1 MAKNIDL
8 SRLREQTIGSNVDEE
23 AVTVNTRALIDKV
36 LARYSSDWTTLREL
50 IQNAADAQATKVSI
64 RFETLPSKTIPLP
77 SSLDEA
83 ALLRHTL
90 QHHTVYRL
98 VVSNNGEP
106 FSNDDWTR
114 LKRIAEGNPDET
126 KIGAFG
132 VGFYSV
138 FADCEEPFVISGK
151 KTMAFLWKG
160 NSLFTKSGALPAEQT
175 NTDTTFLLNY
185 RNTTSPLPD
194 LMSISQFL
202 STSLTFVGLEV
213 IELWLDN
220 WNILTLN
227 KKLATGLDAQI
238 PTGIKTTTKERMM
251 KVVGV
256 VHQSAQLDA
265 KWMNAV
271 AWSLR
276 SSGSD
281 ALVQDVN
288 SSGPSLRSLFSRLTT
303 TGSSL
308 HQSARKAREA
318 EAEAQKIIA
327 EHITESSAATIFLRV
342 STVNIQTYVNTTFAK
357 ELERATKKPPPK
369 HTRIAIL
376 TSGHEEANAS
386 FTGSSGLTASKGTE
400 LFDQVLPT
408 KNGRVFIGF
417 PTAQTTGMLCHISA
431 PSVIPTVERENI
443 DLSARYVK
451 TWNVEMLRVAGIA
464 CRIAYT
470 GEMNDIRQAISRS
483 VMAQNRNSITTAD
496 VDSVIPRT
504 THVFKQYTTHES
516 TPSSQVGVVIEE
528 AFWEC
533 STNAQIEILSSTG
546 VLQSSRV
553 RIVAEPLSFLGTI
566 PIVPPALATA
576 AEEFVQKLYVRG
588 LISDMSI
595 KDIRTELEAKS
606 LNESQFI
613 EFLKWASN
621 QLKSGDLDP
630 NTIRSLLE
638 SAVVT
643 LDEKSGSGRIIAL
656 SQIEAFLS
664 GSKMPPDMPVP
675 PYTIPFK
682 FSKTISRQHLESFG
696 WNELQIVPWIQFLIE
711 GTATGELR
719 SEQDIQKSPEFAT
732 SVLMVLSKQ
741 WESLS
746 QNFRNTLIE
755 LFSDRTIIP
764 TKLGM
769 RRPTESYFAT
779 VKLFDDLPTIDITGV
794 KEKVLL
800 ALGVR
805 KTIELNYV
813 FDRLMSQSSK
823 TGAEDSVTWSF
834 VDLIHYLASVRNDIP
849 SKDIERLRSTAI
861 CPKEETAQ
869 PIQASSRLYKISK
882 LFEPKDSHRD
892 MGLPIVFW
900 PGIYRFSS
908 PEGKF
913 LSFLGLKQ
921 YPSMLELVQIMA
933 KAISQNNQKR
943 YDTAMRYFQE
953 SYIANNYART
963 DLSEILSIPFLPVE
977 GKGFPNACPPSNC
990 YQNERAAIMGYPV
1003 LRADLKPYAM
1013 RFGVAIDPPIQD
1025 AVVRLVNNPPSS
1037 SRTAMEIFGYFA
1049 GRLAEL
1055 TGPLVDIV
1063 GNAKIVPITN
1073 KGEKQTVRLVSPRCC
1088 YLGDPSTYGEIFDF
1102 INFGH
1107 EANSFLFRVGSKAE
1121 PNSTELAQQIVEGPA
1136 RLLGIL
1142 GDKKFLELLRKLAEN
1157 MNRLKSEKMLWKEL
1171 KQRPCLLAYKETLAE
1186 TPPMKRKDSE
1196 LIDLDDYAQ
1205 EEEDTSIR
1213 HSLLR
1218 KASDIVIHD
1227 APREYQMFREVL
1239 ATAPQDDVLE
1249 DFYQSLGVPLLS
1261 SLVRKE
1267 TNLGSFRRDQTDAQK
1282 MRKHIIERA
1291 RLFIYEHGQDVRH
1304 DAKWLEKHLSVSLID
1319 SIVVTQTLQ
1328 GYDVK
1333 PFREKKTA
1341 AIEAYKGKDILY
1353 IVKDPDL
1360 YEVAYWITGQLL
1372 NRRKQNDILA
1382 LEMVLSSDLRRLR
1395 SKGYNVD
1402 RILRQK
1408 EYETR
1413 LAEEERKK
1421 QAAEEEKLRS
1431 GKKRLSEKETNLDP
1445 PPYEVATPARDKP
1458 PTTDGQHATPIGPNM
1473 PGAFFDSPQELANN
1487 HTLAGI
1493 GENSLQN
1500 FLSSAPE
1507 WARQIS
1513 DRFRGGTVASQ
1524 PAQPSLPSSQGS
1536 PVTSE
1541 RNIAQNLVNAVNACR
1556 SHTSS
1561 SIFSKPTTTNVEEAK
1576 GSYCDSTPA
1585 QDMSFLADTA
1595 AGIKFFIAN
1604 HIPTR
1609 SEFLAAH
1616 AKGINS
1622 FSYLLL
1628 DIASVF
1634 DMRPQS
1640 MHVFYDNRGATIA
1653 FNESGALFFNYHW
1666 FEQLHLQHFETDKN
1680 VKIHAVSWWWITM
1693 CHELA
1698 HNLVKEHSASHSFYT
1713 ESFVQQYFMKVM
1725 LKIQQC

>member
-1 MAKNIDL
+1 MDL

-77 SSLDEA
+77 SGSDEA

-106 FSNDDWTR
+106 FSEADWTR

-138 FADCEEPFVISGK
+138 FADCEEPFVTSGK
-151 KTMAFLWKG
+151 KTMAFMWKG
-160 NSLFTKSGALPAEQT
+160 NSLFTKSGTVPAEQGR
-175 NTDTTFLLNY
+175 TDTTFLLNY
-185 RNTTSPLPD
+185 RSTTSPLPD

-202 STSLTFVGLEV
+202 STSLTFVGLEA

-227 KKLATGLDAQI
+227 KKLATGSDAQI
-238 PTGIKTTTKERMM
+238 PVGINTTTKERMM

-256 VHQSAQLDA
+256 AHQTAQLDA

-276 SSGSD
+276 SSGLD
-281 ALVQDVN
+281 ASVQEVDA
-288 SSGPSLRSLFSRLTT
+288 SGPSLRSFFSRLTT
-303 TGSSL
+303 AGSSL

-318 EAEAQKIIA
+318 EVEAQKAIA
-327 EHITESSAATIFLRV
+327 EHITESSTATVFLRV

-357 ELERATKKPPPK
+357 ELERATKKSPPK
-369 HTRIAIL
+369 HTKIAIL
-376 TSGHEEANAS
+376 TSGHEETNAS
-386 FTGSSGLTASKGTE
+386 LTSSSGLTASKGMD

-431 PSVIPTVERENI
+431 PSIIPTVERESI
-443 DLSARYVK
+443 DLNARYVK
-451 TWNVEMLRVAGIA
+451 TWNIEMLRVAGIA

-470 GEMNDIRQAISRS
+470 GEMNDMRLAISRS
-483 VMAQNRNSITTAD
+483 VVAQKRNSITMAD
-496 VDSVIPRT
+496 VDAVIPRA
-504 THVFKQYTTHES
+504 THVFKQYTVRES
-516 TPSSQVGVVIEE
+516 TPSSQVGVIIEE

-533 STNAQIEILSSTG
+533 STNAHIDILSSAG

-553 RIVAEPLSFLGTI
+553 RIVAEPLSFLDSI

-576 AEEFVQKLYVRG
+576 AEEFIQKLYVRG

-606 LNESQFI
+606 LDESQLI
-613 EFLKWASN
+613 EFLKWASS
-621 QLKSGDLDP
+621 QVKSGDLDP
-630 NTIRSLLE
+630 NTVQSLLD
-638 SAVVT
+638 SAVVA
-643 LDEKSGSGRIIAL
+643 LDEKSGNGRIIAL
-656 SQIEAFLS
+656 SQIKAFLG
-664 GSKMPPDMPVP
+664 GSKIPPDMPVP
-675 PYTIPFK
+675 LYTVPFK
-682 FSKTISRQHLESFG
+682 FSKVIPRSHLESFG
-696 WNELQIVPWIQFLIE
+696 WDELQIVPWIRFLIE
-711 GTATGELR
+711 GATTGALPPK
-719 SEQDIQKSPEFAT
+719 QDIQKAPDFAA
-732 SVLMVLSKQ
+732 SVLVVLSKQ
-741 WESLS
+741 WESLPQS
-746 QNFRNTLIE
+746 SRNTLIE

-769 RRPTESYFAT
+769 RRPTESYFT
-779 VKLFDDLPTIDITGV
+779 SVKLFDDLPTIDGLTGI
-794 KEKVLL
+794 KEKVLV

-813 FDRLMSQSSK
+813 FDRLMSRSLK
-823 TGAEDSVTWSF
+823 TGAENGTTWSF
-834 VDLIHYLASVRNDIP
+834 VDLIHYLVGVRNDIP

-869 PIQASSRLYKISK
+869 PKQASSRLYKVSE
-882 LFEPKDSHRD
+882 LFEPKESHRD
-892 MGLPIVFW
+892 MGLPVVFW
-900 PGIYRFSS
+900 PGLYRISS
-908 PEGKF
+908 PEAKF
-913 LSFLGLKQ
+913 LTFLGLRQ
-921 YPSMLELVQIMA
+921 YPSMLELVQIMT
-933 KAISQNNQKR
+933 KAASQNDQRR

-953 SYIANNYART
+953 NYIANNYART
-963 DLSEILSIPFLPVE
+963 DLSEIRSIPFLPVE
-977 GKGFPNACPPSNC
+977 GKAFPNAYPPNNC

-1013 RFGVAIDPPIQD
+1013 RFGVAIDPAIQD
-1025 AVVRLVNNPPSS
+1025 AIARLASNPPSS
-1037 SRTAMEIFGYFA
+1037 NRTAMEIFGYFA

-1055 TGPLVDIV
+1055 TGPLVDAV
-1063 GNAKIVPITN
+1063 GNAKIVPIMN
-1073 KGEKQTVRLVSPRCC
+1073 KGEKQTLRLVSPRNC
-1088 YLGDPSTYGEIFDF
+1088 YLGDPSMYGEIFDF
-1102 INFGH
+1102 VDFGP
-1107 EANSFLFRVGSKAE
+1107 EANSFLLRVGSKEE
-1121 PNSTELAQQIVEGPA
+1121 PNSIELAQQIVEGPA
-1136 RLLGIL
+1136 RLLGVL

-1157 MNRLKSEKMLWKEL
+1157 VNRLRSERTLWKEL
-1171 KQRPCLLAYKETLAE
+1171 KQRPCLLAYKESLAE
-1186 TPPMKRKDSE
+1186 MPQVKRRGSE

-1205 EEEDTSIR
+1205 EDEDSTVR

-1239 ATAPQDDVLE
+1239 ATAPQDDMLE
-1249 DFYQSLGVPLLS
+1249 SFYQSLGVPLLS
-1261 SLVRKE
+1261 SLVKKE
-1267 TNLGSFRRDQTDAQK
+1267 TNLGGLRRDQTDAQK

-1291 RLFIYEHGQDVRH
+1291 RLFVYEHGQDIRH

-1328 GYDVK
+1328 GYGVR

-1341 AIEAYKGKDILY
+1341 AIDAGKGKDIMLY
-1353 IVKDPDL
+1353 IVKEPDL
-1360 YEVAYWITGQLL
+1360 YEVAYWIAGQLL

-1408 EYETR
+1408 EYETK
-1413 LAEEERKK
+1413 LAEEERKR
-1421 QAAEEEKLRS
+1421 QAAEEEKLRWEQ
-1431 GKKRLSEKETNLDP
+1431 KHLSEKETNPVL
-1445 PPYEVATPARDKP
+1445 PPYEVATPARDGR
-1458 PTTDGQHATPIGPNM
+1458 PTTNGQLATPNGPNM
-1473 PGAFFDSPQELANN
+1473 PGAFFESPQDLENDHAL
-1487 HTLAGI
+1487 TSG
-1493 GENSLQN
+1493 GENPLQN

-1507 WARQIS
+1507 WARQIG
-1513 DRFRGGTVASQ
+1513 DKIRGSAITPQ
-1524 PAQPSLPSSQGS
+1524 PARPALPPPQGN
-1536 PVTSE
+1536 PVASE
-1541 RNIAQNLVNAVNACR
+1541 RNIAQNLVNAVSACR
-1556 SHTSS
+1556 SHTSGGV
-1561 SIFSKPTTTNVEEAK
+1561 FSKPTTTNVEEAK

-1604 HIPTR
+1604 HIPAR
-1609 SEFLAAH
+1609 SEFFATH
-1616 AKGINS
+1616 TNGINK
-1622 FSYLLL
+1622 FGYLLL
-1628 DIASVF
+1628 DIASIF
-1634 DMRPQS
+1634 NLRPHS
-1640 MHVFYDNRGATIA
+1640 MHIFYDNRGATIA
-1653 FNESGALFFNYHW
+1653 FNESGALFFNYYW
-1666 FEQLHLQHFETDKN
+1666 FEQLHLPHFDTSRD
-1680 VKIHAVSWWWITM
+1680 VRIQAVSWWWITM

-1713 ESFVQQYFMKVM
+1713 ESFVQQYYLKVM
-1725 LKIQQC
+1725 AKVLQY

>member
-1 MAKNIDL
+1 MDL

-77 SSLDEA
+77 SGLDEA

-90 QHHTVYRL
+90 QHHSTYRL

-106 FSNDDWTR
+106 FSDDDWAR

-160 NSLFTKSGALPAEQT
+160 NSLFTKSGIVPSEQT
-175 NTDTTFLLNY
+175 HNDTTFFLNY
-185 RNTTSPLPD
+185 RSTTSPLPD

-202 STSLTFVGLEV
+202 STSLTFVGLET

-220 WNILTLN
+220 WNILNLN

-281 ALVQDVN
+281 ALMQDVD
-288 SSGPSLRSLFSRLTT
+288 SSGPSLRSLFSRFTT
-303 TGSSL
+303 AGSSL
-308 HQSARKAREA
+308 HQRKAREA
-318 EAEAQKIIA
+318 EAEAQRIIA
-327 EHITESSAATIFLRV
+327 EHITESSTATIFLRV
-342 STVNIQTYVNTTFAK
+342 STVNVQTHVNTTFAK

-386 FTGSSGLTASKGTE
+386 FAGSSGLTASKGTE

-408 KNGRVFIGF
+408 KIGRIFIGF

-451 TWNVEMLRVAGIA
+451 TWNIEMLRVAGIG
-464 CRIAYT
+464 CRIAYA
-470 GEMNDIRQAISRS
+470 GEMNDIKQAISRS
-483 VMAQNRNSITTAD
+483 VTAQNRNSITTAD
-496 VDSVIPRT
+496 VDAVIPRT
-504 THVFKQYTTHES
+504 THVFKQYTTRES

-533 STNAQIEILSSTG
+533 STNTHIEILSSTG
-546 VLQSSRV
+546 ILPSNRV

-566 PIVPPALATA
+566 PIVPPSLATA
-576 AEEFVQKLYVRG
+576 AEEFVKKLYVRG

-606 LNESQFI
+606 LDESQFM

-621 QLKSGDLDP
+621 QLKSCDLDP
-630 NTIRSLLE
+630 NTVQSLLQ

-656 SQIEAFLS
+656 SQIKTFLS
-664 GSKMPPDMPVP
+664 GSKIPPDMPVP

-682 FSKTISRQHLESFG
+682 FSKVISRQHLESFG
-696 WNELQIVPWIQFLIE
+696 WEELQIVPWIHFLIE
-711 GTATGELR
+711 GTASGEL
-719 SEQDIQKSPEFAT
+719 SSKQDIQKTPEFAT
-732 SVLMVLSKQ
+732 SVLMILSKQ

-746 QNFRNTLIE
+746 QNSRNTLIE

-779 VKLFDDLPTIDITGV
+779 VKLFDDLPTIDVTGV

-823 TGAEDSVTWSF
+823 TGSEDAITWSF

-861 CPKEETAQ
+861 CPKEETMQ
-869 PIQASSRLYKISK
+869 PKQASSRLYKISK

-913 LSFLGLKQ
+913 LNFLGLKQ
-921 YPSMLELVQIMA
+921 YPSMLELVQIMTN
-933 KAISQNNQKR
+933 AISQNDQKR

-953 SYIANNYART
+953 NYIANNYARS
-963 DLSEILSIPFLPVE
+963 DLSEIRSIPFLPVE
-977 GKGFPNACPPSNC
+977 GKNFPNAYPPNNC

-1025 AVVRLVNNPPSS
+1025 VVIRLVNNPPSS
-1037 SRTAMEIFGYFA
+1037 DRTAIEIFGYFA

-1055 TGPLVDIV
+1055 TGPLADVV

-1073 KGEKQTVRLVSPRCC
+1073 KSEKQTVRLASPRSC

-1102 INFGH
+1102 VNFGN
-1107 EANSFLFRVGSKAE
+1107 EANSFLFRVGSKEE
-1121 PNSTELAQQIVEGPA
+1121 PNSIELAQQIVEGPA
-1136 RLLGIL
+1136 RLLGLL

-1157 MNRLKSEKMLWKEL
+1157 VNRLRSEKILWKEL
-1171 KQRPCLLAYKETLAE
+1171 KQRPCLLAYKESFAQ
-1186 TPPMKRKDSE
+1186 TPPMKRRDSE

-1205 EEEDTSIR
+1205 EDEDTTVR

-1218 KASDIVIHD
+1218 RASEIVIHD

-1239 ATAPQDDVLE
+1239 ATAPQDDMLE
-1249 DFYQSLGVPLLS
+1249 SFYQSLGVPLLS
-1261 SLVRKE
+1261 SLVKKE
-1267 TNLGSFRRDQTDAQK
+1267 TNLGSLRRDQTDAQK

-1291 RLFIYEHGQDVRH
+1291 RLFIYEHGQDIRH
-1304 DAKWLEKHLSVSLID
+1304 DAKWLEKHLFVSLID
-1319 SIVVTQTLQ
+1319 SIVVTQSLQ
-1328 GYDVK
+1328 GYAVR

-1341 AIEAYKGKDILY
+1341 AIEAGKGKDILY

-1360 YEVAYWITGQLL
+1360 YEVAYWIAGQLL

-1431 GKKRLSEKETNLDP
+1431 EQKRLFEKETNLAPP
-1445 PPYEVATPARDKP
+1445 PPYEVATPARDKQ
-1458 PTTDGQHATPIGPNM
+1458 PTTNGQHATPIGTNM
-1473 PGAFFDSPQELANN
+1473 PGSFFDSPQELENN
-1487 HTLAGI
+1487 HTLSGT
-1493 GENSLQN
+1493 GENPFQN

-1507 WARQIS
+1507 WARQIG
-1513 DRFRGGTVASQ
+1513 DRIRGNTIASH
-1524 PAQPSLPSSQGS
+1524 PTQPSLPSSQGN

-1556 SHTSS
+1556 SHNSS
-1561 SIFSKPTTTNVEEAK
+1561 SLFSKPTTTNVEEAK

-1585 QDMSFLADTA
+1585 QDMNFLADTA
-1595 AGIKFFIAN
+1595 TGIKFFIAN
-1604 HIPTR
+1604 HISAR
-1609 SEFLAAH
+1609 SEFFTAH
-1616 AKGINS
+1616 ATGINT
-1622 FSYLLL
+1622 FCNLLL

-1634 DMRPQS
+1634 NMRPQS

-1666 FEQLHLQHFETDKN
+1666 FEQLHLQHFETSRD
-1680 VKIHAVSWWWITM
+1680 VRIHAVSWWWITM

-1725 LKIQQC
+1725 AKILQY